1 MGLFSLEMLHLCPP
15 LLGHQQFW
23 GLTYDLLIALRS
35 LNTGLIQGKGRGKED
50 KCQGLEVGGGI
61 TFSKMKVWFI
71 IRNTNV
77 FGPLVTMETTSA
89 LKWF

>member
-1 MGLFSLEMLHLCPP
+1 MPC
-15 LLGHQQFW
+15 LLN
-23 GLTYDLLIALRS
+23 A
-35 LNTGLIQGKGRGKED
+35 GLIQQKGRGKEER
-50 KCQGLEVGGGI
+50 KGGVGKGEGGI
-61 TFSKMKVWFI
+61 TFSKMKVRFI

>member
-1 MGLFSLEMLHLCPP
+1 MAC
-15 LLGHQQFW
+15 LLN
-23 GLTYDLLIALRS
+23 A
-35 LNTGLIQGKGRGKED
+35 GLIRQKGRAEEERKGERGKGR
-50 KCQGLEVGGGI
+50 GGI

>member
-1 MGLFSLEMLHLCPP
+1 MPC
-15 LLGHQQFW
+15 LLN
-23 GLTYDLLIALRS
+23 A
-35 LNTGLIQGKGRGKED
+35 GLIQRKRRGKEERKGDGGKGR
-50 KCQGLEVGGGI
+50 GGI

>member
-1 MGLFSLEMLHLCPP
+1 MVV
-15 LLGHQQFW
+15 
-23 GLTYDLLIALRS
+23 
-35 LNTGLIQGKGRGKED
+35 KGR
-50 KCQGLEVGGGI
+50 GGGI
-61 TFSKMKVWFI
+61 TFSKMKVRFI